1 MPLYNTATTA
11 TALNVSPKWL
21 DNLLSHNDLTGV
33 QSESQGV
40 SRRLPLSTVVTV
52 ALTKQLIDG
61 LGLSAGTAVRL
72 AEELTRNSDGNGDRE
87 VALSPHLRLGVEL
100 GSLRSSIVDQLSHAV
115 ETAPSP
121 RRGRPPKR

>member
-11 TALNVSPKWL
+11 SALRVTPKWL

-40 SRRLPLSTVVTV
+40 SRRLPLSAVMAITL
-52 ALTKQLIDG
+52 AKQLIDQ
-61 LGLSAGTAVRL
+61 LGIPSSMSVRL
-72 AEELTRNSDGNGDRE
+72 AEELLRNGDGTLAVSPQLHLN
-87 VALSPHLRLGVEL
+87 VALD
-100 GSLRSSIVDQLSHAV
+100 SLRESVMEQLSHAV